1 MLLKGRN
8 LIQPED
14 FSVEEINQILSLS
27 QNIIENPSK
36 YSRVCEGK
44 LLATLFY
51 EPSTRTRLSFESAM
65 YRLGGSVVGFSE
77 PNSSSVSKG
86 ESLGDT
92 IRTVSCYADVIVMRH
107 PVAGSAEEAAKYT
120 EIPFINAGDGGNQHP
135 TQTLTDLLTI
145 KSLKGNLDNHT
156 IGLCGD
162 LKNGRTV
169 HSLVKAM
176 SRYKGTKF
184 IFISPDELK
193 MPKYIK
199 EAIQEQ
205 GHAYYETNNLDEVI
219 GSLDILY
226 MTRVQ
231 RERFENQEQYEKLK
245 NYYILN
251 KSKMQNAREDMLV
264 MHPLPRVNEID
275 VEIDFDERAVYFKQA
290 KYGMF
295 VRMALIMKL
304 LGAKES
310 QNSLEEAAID
320 YI

>member
-8 LIQPED
+8 LIQSED

-275 VEIDFDERAVYFKQA
+275 AEVDFDERAVYFKQA

>member
-1 MLLKGRN
+1 MLKGRN

-14 FSVEEINQILSLS
+14 FSVEEIDEILELS
-27 QNIIENPSK
+27 QKIIDNPSK
-36 YSRVCEGK
+36 YSRICEGK
-44 LLATLFY
+44 LMATLFY

-65 YRLGGSVVGFSE
+65 KRLGGQVIGFSE

-92 IRTVSCYADVIVMRH
+92 IRTVSSYVDVIVMRH
-107 PVAGSAEEAAKYT
+107 PQFGAANEAVKYT
-120 EIPFINAGDGGNQHP
+120 EVPFINAGDGGNQHP

-145 KSLKGNLDNHT
+145 KSLKGNLENHT

-176 SRYKGTKF
+176 ARYKNNKF
-184 IFISPDELK
+184 VFISPKELE
-193 MPKYIK
+193 MPEYIK
-199 EAIQEQ
+199 EAIK
-205 GHAYYETNNLDEVI
+205 GHEYYETTNLDEAI
-219 GSLDILY
+219 EKLDVLY

-231 RERFENQEQYEKLK
+231 QERFEDKAEYDRLK
-245 NYYILN
+245 DYYILN
-251 KSKMQNAREDMLV
+251 KAKLNHAKKDMLV

-275 VEIDFDERAVYFKQA
+275 TDVDADERAVYFKQA

-295 VRMALIMKL
+295 VRMALITRL
-304 LGAKES
+304 LGVDINE
-310 QNSLEEAAID
+310 
-320 YI
+320 

>member
-14 FSVEEINQILSLS
+14 FSVEEIDQILSLS

-65 YRLGGSVVGFSE
+65 CRLGGSVVGFSE

-92 IRTVSCYADVIVMRH
+92 IRTVSCYADVIAMRH
-107 PVAGSAEEAAKYT
+107 PVSGSAEEATKYT
-120 EIPFINAGDGGNQHP
+120 EVPFINAGDGGNQHP

-145 KSLKGNLDNHT
+145 KSLKGNLENHT

-184 IFISPDELK
+184 VFISPDELK
-193 MPKYIK
+193 MPEYIK
-199 EAIQEQ
+199 DEIQKQ

-219 GSLDILY
+219 GGLDILY

-231 RERFENQEQYEKLK
+231 RERFEDQEEYEKLK
-245 NYYILN
+245 DCYILN
-251 KSKMQNAREDMLV
+251 KSKMKNARKDMLV

-275 VEIDFDERAVYFKQA
+275 VDVDSDERAVYFKQA

-295 VRMALIMKL
+295 VRMALIMEL
-304 LGAKES
+304 LGLNENN
-310 QNSLEEAAID
+310 NSLEEVAID
-320 YI
+320 EI